1 MSLEAIPEGP
11 ACDRCGA
18 RPAPNDARDL
28 CLDCDPGTPL
38 CDRCYVVHA
47 HEVLDDA
54 RDDEPTT
61 FYHSGPAREKLQ
73 LAADVVRLG
82 RPPRTAGGTA

>member
-1 MSLEAIPEGP
+1 MSPEAIPEEP

-38 CDRCYVVHA
+38 CDGCYVFHA
-47 HEVLDDA
+47 QEVLDDA
-54 RDDEPTT
+54 RDDEPTS
-61 FYHSGPAREKLQ
+61 FYHSGAAREKLR
-73 LAADVVRLG
+73 LCASVVRLG
-82 RPPRTAGGTA
+82 RPPRAAGSS